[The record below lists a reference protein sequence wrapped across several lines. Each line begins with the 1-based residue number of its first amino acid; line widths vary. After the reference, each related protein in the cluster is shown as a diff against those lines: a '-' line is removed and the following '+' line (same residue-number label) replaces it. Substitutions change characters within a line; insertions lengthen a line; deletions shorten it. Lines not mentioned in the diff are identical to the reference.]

1 MIDFTFAAFDL
12 GITVDQKNQML
23 TEILEVPKE
32 YWYYDAFRGCYMLP
46 IFNGGNIRDNTSQ
59 GILKYTEA
67 GELCSIVKSVLSEA
81 VFPFMNPLGRVTILK
96 TDKHTKLNVH
106 LDSKEEEIG
115 TLQHKFRIALNGKID
130 TLYFLDANYNKVY
143 VPNCYDTYVL
153 DGSHPHAL
161 DPGPEEKITLCI
173 GAPWNGA
180 PSYEYNQII
189 NNSLYSMKVS
199 RPVILSEWTNPRWKN
214 NG

>member
-12 GITVDQKNQML
+12 GISIDQKNQML
-23 TEILEVPKE
+23 TEILEVPQE

-59 GILKYTEA
+59 GVLKYTEA
-67 GELCSIVKSVLSEA
+67 GVLCNTVKLVLSEK
-81 VFPFMNPLGRVTILK
+81 VFPFMKPSGRVTILK
-96 TDKHTKLNVH
+96 TNKNTNLNIH
-106 LDSKEEEIG
+106 LDSTEAEIG

-130 TLYFLDANYNKVY
+130 TLYFLDSKYNKVH

-161 DPGPEEKITLCI
+161 DPGPDEKITLCV
-173 GAPWNGA
+173 GAPWNGH
-180 PSYEYNQII
+180 PTKEYNQII
-189 NNSLYSMKVS
+189 SKSFYTMKVS
-199 RPVILSEWTNPRWKN
+199 RPAILPDWTNQK
-214 NG
+214 